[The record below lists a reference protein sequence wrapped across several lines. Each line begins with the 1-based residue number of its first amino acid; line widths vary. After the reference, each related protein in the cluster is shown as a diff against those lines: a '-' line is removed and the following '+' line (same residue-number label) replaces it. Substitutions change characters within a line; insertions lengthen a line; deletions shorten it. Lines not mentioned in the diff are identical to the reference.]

1 MAMAEAHFEGG
12 RRDQQWPA
20 YREVRGFLTLRLHP
34 DDREGIAAMCSIRNN
49 VVSMRVSRRGETS
62 RDPAAYSA
70 LMVEIPIGELRVSLH
85 VGRNNMICTASSR
98 KPRDRRAFSKVRSMV
113 INVPGH

>member
-20 YREVRGFLTLRLHP
+20 HREVRGFLTLRLHP
-34 DDREGIAAMCSIRNN
+34 DDREGIEAMCSIRNN

-85 VGRNNMICTASSR
+85 VGRNNMIRTASSR